1 MTESWVTLTM
11 FDALPAA
18 EIARG
23 RLQVEGIACALAD
36 RSLLHLGI
44 VADGIELQVPAAQF
58 PLILKNRTAIVKEL
72 KKNYSDVLLDLEAR
86 DES

>member
-44 VADGIELQVPAAQF
+44 VADGIELQVPAAQ
-58 PLILKNRTAIVKEL
+58 LEQAQAVLAQDYSGEL
-72 KKNYSDVLLDLEAR
+72 EFGP
-86 DES
+86 